1 MTNHLDVSTFQY
13 DDSLGRRLNAFVV
26 IKGFNQLA
34 IVDKIIRRKGN
45 KSYGLT
51 SVDRVSQRRYSDG
64 HIAFT
69 SLDTDTFGE
78 HTLELALVST
88 EPFEIDLHEGQL
100 ACTAGPGF
108 ELYDLDEQVSQAFS
122 QPWMSYLHSIEFS
135 PDGQRILAASTGL
148 DSILEI
154 ELDTGK
160 ITWQWNAWD
169 HGFNY
174 VKANKGYVSRDPAQA
189 AALRA
194 AHPDAKV
201 RLIED
206 PLSLPR
212 EGLATNRTPMNLN
225 GAHYGREGAI
235 IATGFHRSEAF
246 VIQRDGSFVQH
257 ELGLSHPHS
266 LRLLGDGYQVASTG
280 QGRLLLLDA
289 GFQPRTVVDLGKLPA
304 DSDKRAGFGDWL
316 QTVSILDEE
325 RLLFAAVDAL
335 RDGVHILDLKRQRRR
350 FISNPPEWTI
360 QAVIDAPIE
369 EDEFPAERQ
378 GEAKTESA
386 C

>member
-26 IKGFNQLA
+26 VKGFNQLA
-34 IVDKIIRRKGN
+34 IVAKIIRRKGN

-69 SLDTDTFGE
+69 SLDTDEFGE
-78 HTLELALVST
+78 DTLELALDST
-88 EPFEIDLHEGQL
+88 EPFEIDLHDGQL
-100 ACTAGPGF
+100 IHTAGPGF
-108 ELYDLDEQVSQAFS
+108 VRYDLDEDEREAFE
-122 QPWMSYLHSIEFS
+122 QPWMSYLHTIEFS
-135 PDGQRILAASTGL
+135 EDGERILTASTGL
-148 DSILEI
+148 DTILEI
-154 ELDTGK
+154 ELATGK
-160 ITWQWNAWD
+160 ILWQWNAWD

-174 VKANKGYVSRDPAQA
+174 VKANKSYVSRDPAQA
-189 AALRA
+189 AALQA
-194 AHPDAKV
+194 EHPDAKV

-225 GAHYGREGAI
+225 GVHYGRDGAI

-246 VIQRDGSFVQH
+246 VVQRDGSFEQR

-266 LRLLGDGYQVASTG
+266 LRLLGGGYQVASTG

-289 GFQPRTVVDLGKLPA
+289 DFQPHTIVDLANLLA
-304 DSDKRAGFGDWL
+304 DPEKRAGFGEWL
-316 QTVSILDEE
+316 QTASLLDEE
-325 RLLFAAVDAL
+325 RMLFAAVDAL

-378 GEAKTESA
+378 EAEESEPA